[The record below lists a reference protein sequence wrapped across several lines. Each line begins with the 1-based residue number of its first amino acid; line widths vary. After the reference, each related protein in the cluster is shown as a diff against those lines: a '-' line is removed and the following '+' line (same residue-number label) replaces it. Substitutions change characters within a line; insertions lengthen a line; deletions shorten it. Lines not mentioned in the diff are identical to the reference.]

1 MNPLPPLAA
10 LRAFEAVGRAGSVRG
25 AAAELAV
32 SAGAITQHIHT
43 LERHLDRRLVQRSGR
58 GIELTALG
66 KIYLSHLSKG
76 FSELHKAQEAID
88 SEKRSNHL
96 VISTF
101 PSLASKW
108 LAPLLFIW
116 RNQNPHSSVMISGV
130 HPEPQLDEAEAD
142 FRVSYGERHR
152 YHRRYTHLFTDRVI
166 VVASPSLLARTGPL
180 LTPAHL
186 LTQPLLWV
194 DWGNEY
200 LALPSWQDWF
210 AKADVACKTLHPDLV
225 FSFPAA
231 AVDAAIEGQGIA
243 LVQYSLAT
251 SALALGSLV
260 RVLPLEI
267 PLAEAHFLAWSS
279 SALEKPLGAAFQTW
293 IINEARRFD
302 TPLY

>member
-10 LRAFEAVGRAGSVRG
+10 LRAFEAVGRAGTVRE

-43 LERHLDRRLVQRSGR
+43 LEKHLDRRLVQRSGR

-76 FSELHKAQEAID
+76 FTELYKAQDAID

-96 VISTF
+96 LISTY

-108 LAPLLFIW
+108 LAPLIFIW
-116 RNQNPHSSVMISGV
+116 KNQNPHSSLMISGV

-142 FRVSYGERHR
+142 FRISYGERHR
-152 YHRRYTHLFTDRVI
+152 YHRRYTHLFTDRVV
-166 VVASPSLLARTGPL
+166 VVASPSLLARSGPIEQ
-180 LTPAHL
+180 PASL
-186 LTQPLLWV
+186 LTQSLLWV

-200 LALPSWQDWF
+200 RALPSWQDWF
-210 AKADVACKTLHPDLV
+210 TQAGVSHKTLHPDVV

-231 AVDAAIEGQGIA
+231 AIDAAVEGRGFA
-243 LVQYSLAT
+243 LVQYSLVA

-260 RVLPLEI
+260 RVLPLEL

-279 SALEKPLGAAFQTW
+279 SALEKPLGSAFQTW
-293 IINEARRFD
+293 IIHEARRFD
-302 TPLY
+302 TSSP